1 MIFQGTHNIC
11 LLSVLGDPRTNQ
23 NPALLSFAILLFRW
37 HNVLARRIK
46 KEHPRWSDEELFQ
59 RTRRIVVASLQN
71 VIMYEYLPAF
81 LDAEVPPYRGY
92 KRDTHPG
99 ITHMFQTA
107 AFRFGHSLIPPGIY
121 RRDGQCNFRATSMG
135 YPAMRLC
142 STWWDSNDVLS
153 ITSIEEIIMGLASQL
168 SEREDPVLCKDIR
181 DNLFGPMEFSRRDLG
196 ALNIMRGRD
205 NGLADFNSARV
216 AYNLPRYKEF
226 KDISPKLFK
235 ARPELLE

>member
-1 MIFQGTHNIC
+1 M
-11 LLSVLGDPRTNQ
+11 
-23 NPALLSFAILLFRW
+23 
-37 HNVLARRIK
+37 
-46 KEHPRWSDEELFQ
+46 
-59 RTRRIVVASLQN
+59 ASLQN

-81 LDAEVPPYRGY
+81 LDAKVSEYTGY

-99 ITHMFQTA
+99 ITHMFQSA

-121 RRDGQCNFRATSMG
+121 RRDGQCNFRTTSMG

-168 SEREDPVLCKDIR
+168 SEKEDPVLCKDIR

-205 NGLADFNSARV
+205 NGLSDFNTARV
-216 AYNLPRYKEF
+216 AYNLPRYKNF
-226 KDISPKLFK
+226 RDINPTLFE
-235 ARPELLE
+235 ARPELLK